1 MIDIY
6 CTQKLLTKLPIKQGL
21 LPEGKLLKTSLTD
34 GGNDIDLTNPLSGW
48 HANLL
53 TLQRRNCVLMVHN
66 QSRFPVLMI
75 GLTKPD
81 FAALDYHFA
90 DCFMNTLLKIGAND
104 AQMQTAQALLAPIS
118 INKSNNRSV
127 QGTLNQM
134 VADVEHMLW
143 FDNASI
149 TDCSPYKTSAWLAD
163 RPCNLKAKKRLY
175 LAYRGHVKITQ
186 YLT

>member
-1 MIDIY
+1 MYIDKTGFKMINVY

-21 LPEGKLLKTSLTD
+21 WPKGKLLKSSLTE
-34 GGNDIDLTNPLSGW
+34 GGNNIDLINPLSGW

-53 TLQRRNCVLMVHN
+53 TLQRRNCVLMVNN

-90 DCFMNTLLKIGAND
+90 DCLMNTLLKVGAND
-104 AQMQTAQALLAPIS
+104 AQMQTAKALLAPIS
-118 INKSNNRSV
+118 INKSNDRSV
-127 QGTLNQM
+127 QGTLNRM
-134 VADVEHMLW
+134 VADVEHILW

-149 TDCSPYKTSAWLAD
+149 TDCSPYKTAA
-163 RPCNLKAKKRLY
+163 
-175 LAYRGHVKITQ
+175 
-186 YLT
+186 